1 MQTMYIITLKVCMS
15 NLGTT
20 SEYQNE
26 KTEAGTGS
34 QRIQVS
40 EFPFFVNTSK
50 RTIEYEFQVRCISI
64 LNLPSISNNAVQ
76 EIERLSPIKANRIA
90 SRNSTSNR
98 YIDICP
104 CKNL

>member
-1 MQTMYIITLKVCMS
+1 MS
-15 NLGTT
+15 TLGTT

-34 QRIQVS
+34 QRILVS

-64 LNLPSISNNAVQ
+64 FKP
-76 EIERLSPIKANRIA
+76 PFK
-90 SRNSTSNR
+90 
-98 YIDICP
+98 
-104 CKNL
+104 

>member
-1 MQTMYIITLKVCMS
+1 MLQVMYQIMYIITLKVCMS
-15 NLGTT
+15 TLGTT

-50 RTIEYEFQVRCISI
+50 RTIEYEFQVRCTSI
-64 LNLPSISNNAVQ
+64 FKPAF
-76 EIERLSPIKANRIA
+76 K
-90 SRNSTSNR
+90 
-98 YIDICP
+98 
-104 CKNL
+104 